1 MAYPYYTGFHLN
13 PKFMNGES
21 GDNLILIQI
30 EPPEIRVAEMRDG
43 KLFDLEVDRAGRV
56 LGDIYKGRVENV
68 LPGMDGAF
76 VDIGLKRNAL
86 IYVGDVE
93 IASSNASPKNQKIT
107 QLLRSGDELIVQV
120 ARPPVGGKGA
130 RVTTRLSLPGRFVLL
145 MSPSD
150 SVGVSKRIE
159 SDKERKRLRKMAER
173 MRPLGHGLILR
184 TEAEGASEADLE
196 RDIQFL
202 HQQLQRIRQRAV
214 EVSASALLHRE
225 SDLMERVARDKVND
239 GVRAVW
245 LDTEEAFRTFQEL
258 VRLFAPHLAERVQ
271 LYGGVQPLFEKFGAS
286 EAIRAATER
295 TIELTNG
302 GTLVVDETEALI
314 AIDVNTGRFT
324 GKSQLADTVL
334 QTNML
339 AVEEIAR
346 QLRLRNLG
354 GVIVIDFI
362 DMPRTRDR
370 VKVLNALEAALRHDR
385 TRTRIVNISPSGL
398 VEMTRRREGYSL
410 RQLLHENCSYCG
422 GDGVVERASTVAI
435 NARRRVRTMCRQND
449 NRHFEV
455 TLHPEAACALLGPN
469 DELIQELEAATGAKI
484 ALHADPKFHVE
495 ASEVVASMQ
504 ASESKNPDLGAR
516 LYLTKPSV
524 LYPHRQPRFF
534 VLENRFV
541 RLQNSIGSFASDEM
555 LPPCVIEITGVGSWF
570 LSAKVIA
577 EKEGEKEWA
586 ERDA

>member
-1 MAYPYYTGFHLN
+1 
-13 PKFMNGES
+13 MNGDIS
-21 GDNLILIQI
+21 DNLILIQT
-30 EPPEIRVAEMRDG
+30 EPPEVRVAEMRNG
-43 KLFDLEVDRAGRV
+43 QLFDLEVDRAGRV

-86 IYVGDVE
+86 IYVGDIE
-93 IASSNASPKNQKIT
+93 TPPTDAAPKNRKIT
-107 QLLRSGDELIVQV
+107 QLLRPGDDIVVQV

-159 SDKERKRLRKMAER
+159 SDKERKRLRKLAER

-184 TEAEGASEADLE
+184 TESDGASEADLE
-196 RDIQFL
+196 RDIQLL
-202 HQQLQRIRQRAV
+202 HQQLQSIRQRAAD
-214 EVSASALLHRE
+214 VSAPALLHRE
-225 SDLMERVARDKVND
+225 SDLLERVARDKVND
-239 GVRAVW
+239 AVKTVW
-245 LDTEEAFRTFQEL
+245 LDSEEAFHTFQNL
-258 VRLFAPHLAERVQ
+258 VRLVAPHLAERVQ
-271 LYGGVQPLFEKFGAS
+271 FYDGAQPLFEKFGAS
-286 EAIRAATER
+286 EAIRGATER
-295 TIELTNG
+295 AVELSNG

-314 AIDVNTGRFT
+314 AIDVNTGSFI

-334 QTNML
+334 QTNLL

-398 VEMTRRREGYSL
+398 VEMTRRREGHSL

-435 NARRRVRTMCRQND
+435 NARRRVRAMCRQNE

-455 TLHPEAACALLGPN
+455 TLHPEAACALLGSN
-469 DELIQELEAATGAKI
+469 DELIQDLEATTGAKI
-484 ALHADPKFHVE
+484 ALRADPEFHVE
-495 ASEVVASMQ
+495 ASEVVASVQ
-504 ASESKNPDLGAR
+504 ASQSKSSAMGAR

-524 LYPHRQPRFF
+524 LYPHRQPRFI
-534 VLENRFV
+534 VLENRLV
-541 RLQNSIGSFASDEM
+541 RLQNGVGSSSSDEM
-555 LPPCVIEITGVGSWF
+555 LSPCVMEITGVGSWF

-577 EKEGEKEWA
+577 EKESGDE
-586 ERDA
+586 